1 MDIYLNHLENL
12 LIKKN
17 KNKNVIQIEFD
28 EIHVEL
34 KNILK

>member
-12 LIKKN
+12 LIK